1 MNRGWVVVLD
11 ERGKTRLIRI
21 PRPSALERAQ
31 FEVEK
36 DELASMQVRER
47 SFLSAFLY
55 YSIKQEPTTDR
66 FTRTGS
72 GQTHGQLK
80 TKRGVFLACR
90 SGLRR
95 AMRAP
100 AQSASK
106 RLPTRAS
113 KRTRCAS
120 ALLC

>member
-55 YSIKQEPTTDR
+55 YSIKQEPTIDR
-66 FTRTGS
+66 FSKTGS
-72 GQTHGQLK
+72 GQTHVDNSK
-80 TKRGVFLACR
+80 RRGVFFSRVGAACEERCGCRR
-90 SGLRR
+90 SPPASDCRR
-95 AMRAP
+95 G
-100 AQSASK
+100 Q
-106 RLPTRAS
+106 
-113 KRTRCAS
+113 
-120 ALLC
+120 